1 MTMLRRFSGVPEGFL
16 DSTSIEIAK
25 VLGGPSLLYIEGVR
39 SPPLFVTVLQHG
51 NEPTG
56 FEAVQLIL
64 RKYQGTKLP
73 RAMWLFVANVEA
85 AASGLRTLPTQQ
97 DYNRSWPGTSAAH
110 TPEASLMR
118 EVVDAIAAE
127 PLFASVDLHNNTGS
141 NPHYGC
147 VNHLSPPFLQLA
159 TLFARTV
166 VFFQQPVGVQS
177 LAMAQHCPA
186 VTLECGQ
193 AGENAALQHAIEF
206 LDACLHLHHIPKH
219 AVSSHDVTLLK
230 TVAVAKM
237 RQGVSFGFGDVD
249 ADVRFR
255 ADLDKLNFSQL
266 EPGEG
271 LADIAS
277 DMPMPIEVFTDEGDE
292 IGDHLF
298 EQKQGRL
305 LIKKPITPSMA
316 TLDTSIIE
324 QDCLFYVME
333 TMALSDE
340 NDSSPLEIQG

>member
-1 MTMLRRFSGVPEGFL
+1 MTVLRHYDGVPDGLL
-16 DSTSIEIAK
+16 DATSIEAAK
-25 VLGGPSLLYIEGVR
+25 VLGGPSLLYLEGAR
-39 SPPLFVTVLQHG
+39 TPPLFVTVLQHG

-64 RKYQGTKLP
+64 RKYQGKKLP
-73 RAMWLFVANVEA
+73 RTMWLFVANVDA
-85 AASGLRTLPTQQ
+85 AASGLRTLPKQQ
-97 DYNRSWPGTSAAH
+97 DYNRSWPGTPAAQS
-110 TPEASLMR
+110 PEASLMR
-118 EVVDAIAAE
+118 EVVDTVAAG

-166 VFFQQPVGVQS
+166 VFFQQPLGVQS

-193 AGENAALQHAIEF
+193 AGENAALQHATEF
-206 LDACLHLHHIPKH
+206 VDACLHLHHIPKH
-219 AVSSHDVTLLK
+219 AVSPHDVTLLK

-237 RQGVSFGFGDVD
+237 RQGVSFGFGDAS

-266 EPGEG
+266 EPGEF
-271 LADIAS
+271 LADLAP
-277 DMPMPIEVFTDEGDE
+277 DMPIPIEVFNDDGDE
-292 IGDHLF
+292 IGDRLF
-298 EQKQGRL
+298 ELKQGRL
-305 LIKKPITPSMA
+305 LVKKPVTPSMA
-316 TLDTSIIE
+316 TLDTTIIE

-340 NDSSPLEIQG
+340 DDHTPSEIQI